1 VYGARVRRV
10 TGAMAYPRHVGA
22 KQASKLDLA
31 LLLTLTTIVLWA
43 LNIPVVKIGLDGW
56 SPMAFSFIRFASGGI
71 IYVAYVLWRERSLRV
86 RRKDI
91 PLFVIGGAIG
101 IAINQYAFMYALE
114 ETTASVV
121 TLVFATTPLW
131 AALLARALGWEFVK
145 PWFWPAVGISAVGV
159 FLVLIGTGATM
170 SFGSAKGILIAFGAP
185 ITWGMYSV
193 LVRPLLKDYSAMHVS
208 AIMMMVGAPLIGIV
222 GVPQA
227 LSMDWSKLVASSW
240 IALIYA
246 LVGSLIL
253 ANLFWFVAIHRAGSA
268 RAVALMPLQPFI
280 GVLFSALLLS
290 EHIDWKE
297 GVGGVIIIIGVTIAV
312 RSVVPIDKDHDQRE
326 IGIQE

>member
-1 VYGARVRRV
+1 MRQVLAAMTYARKV
-10 TGAMAYPRHVGA
+10 AA

-31 LLLTLTTIVLWA
+31 LLLTLTTIALWA

-56 SPMAFSFIRFASGGI
+56 SPMAFSFIRFGAGGI

-91 PLFVIGGAIG
+91 PLFVVGGAIG

-114 ETTASVV
+114 ETSASVV

-145 PWFWPAVGISAVGV
+145 PLFWPAVAISAVGV
-159 FLVLIGTGATM
+159 LLVLIGTGATL
-170 SFGSAKGILIAFGAP
+170 SVDSAKGILIAFGAP

-193 LVRPLLKDYSAMHVS
+193 LVRPLLNDYSAMHVS

-222 GVPQA
+222 GLPQA
-227 LSMDWSKLVASSW
+227 LQMDWSQMATSSW
-240 IALIYA
+240 AALIYA
-246 LVGSLIL
+246 LVGSLIA
-253 ANLFWFVAIHRAGSA
+253 ANLFWFVAIHRAGSS
-268 RAVALMPLQPFI
+268 RAVALMPLQPFL
-280 GVLFSALLLS
+280 GVIFSALLLS
-290 EHIDWKE
+290 ESIGWEE

-312 RSVVPIDKDHDQRE
+312 RAVVPISSSHDQRE
-326 IGIQE
+326 IGMQE

>member
-1 VYGARVRRV
+1 
-10 TGAMAYPRHVGA
+10 
-22 KQASKLDLA
+22 
-31 LLLTLTTIVLWA
+31 
-43 LNIPVVKIGLDGW
+43 
-56 SPMAFSFIRFASGGI
+56 
-71 IYVAYVLWRERSLRV
+71 
-86 RRKDI
+86 
-91 PLFVIGGAIG
+91 
-101 IAINQYAFMYALE
+101 
-114 ETTASVV
+114 
-121 TLVFATTPLW
+121 
-131 AALLARALGWEFVK
+131 
-145 PWFWPAVGISAVGV
+145 
-159 FLVLIGTGATM
+159 M

-240 IALIYA
+240 VALIYA